1 MRVEKEKGGCVRV
14 KEGEGGGV
22 RVERGMCEGG
32 GGRGRMCESGGRR
45 GRCEGGGGREKG
57 VSMEGELC
65 VRVTLIWSSQC
76 VDSRF
81 ENHLWSSTSG

>member
-1 MRVEKEKGGCVRV
+1 
-14 KEGEGGGV
+14 
-22 RVERGMCEGG
+22 MCEG
-32 GGRGRMCESGGRR
+32 E
-45 GRCEGGGGREKG
+45 GGREKG

-81 ENHLWSSTSG
+81 ENHRWSSTSG

>member
-1 MRVEKEKGGCVRV
+1 MRMKEEEGGCMRV

-32 GGRGRMCESGGRR
+32 GGRMCESGG
-45 GRCEGGGGREKG
+45 GREGCKGGGGREKG